1 MWRSG
6 SVSVLGTEG
15 HMFKSYHS
23 EYFIMLII
31 LNIILILSAL
41 CVFLTQNPVYSV
53 LFLVLTFLSSASI
66 CFIFGA
72 DFLGILFVIIYVGAI
87 AVLFLF
93 IVMMLDIKIERS
105 NFQFFFLFCG
115 VLVFI
120 FSQVYVYIVN
130 VFSDKDFYNFP
141 LEIFDTLSIEF
152 YIGQLLYNY
161 YVLGFLISGIILLI
175 AMIGAIVLTLNF
187 TNKNLSKQIFRQLVR
202 TDKFLSFF

>member
-23 EYFIMLII
+23 EYLIMLIF
-31 LNIILILSAL
+31 LNIILILSAIS
-41 CVFLTQNPVYSV
+41 VFITQNPVYSV

-66 CFIFGA
+66 CFYFGA

-105 NFQFFFLFCG
+105 NIQHI
-115 VLVFI
+115 FI
-120 FSQVYVYIVN
+120 FCVLLILINFQLYFFITNSFV
-130 VFSDKDFYNFP
+130 DKYFYNFP

-152 YIGQLLYNY
+152 YIGQVLYNY
-161 YVLGFLISGIILLI
+161 YVIGFLISGIVLLI
-175 AMIGAIVLTLNF
+175 SMIGAIVLTLNF